1 MSSEKDEFLKRVF
14 AIAFTES
21 LHTTH
26 TTVDVPDVARSFFTK
41 VNFSFVDVHR
51 IGGSVSNLSCYVL
64 QAQCYLNCAV
74 LLCLTS
80 LAM

>member
-1 MSSEKDEFLKRVF
+1 VSSEKDEFLKRVF

-21 LHTTH
+21 SH